1 MLHKALAIAL
11 LLLGSTQVLAGGRNK
26 DQSFKNLPSFQYYMR
41 GKSSHPELKAYIK
54 DLQKLHAD
62 RGNITAHIL
71 AHSHDD
77 VGWVNTPDEYY
88 DQRVSQILTSVV
100 EALLENPSRKFSQ
113 TEIYYFERWWK
124 QQAEEV

>member
-1 MLHKALAIAL
+1 MEEDEETIY
-11 LLLGSTQVLAGGRNK
+11 
-26 DQSFKNLPSFQYYMR
+26 F
-41 GKSSHPELKAYIK
+41 
-54 DLQKLHAD
+54 
-62 RGNITAHIL
+62 HIV

-124 QQAEEV
+124 QQTEEV